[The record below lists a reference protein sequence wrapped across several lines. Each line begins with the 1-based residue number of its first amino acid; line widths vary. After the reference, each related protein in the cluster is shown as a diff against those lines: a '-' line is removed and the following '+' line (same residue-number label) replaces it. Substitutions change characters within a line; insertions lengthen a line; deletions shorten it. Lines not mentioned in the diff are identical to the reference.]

1 MRAEKER
8 QERIKRKALSAF
20 GKPPP
25 NFRLMMA
32 EGEARGGRPRSNTQS
47 KPADSAPAAAEQ
59 PQKRLVRSQSL
70 SGLHWKEAL
79 RLKKQQEVRLMH
91 RCAGL
96 VLATSKESTCRLSP
110 HLIHTT
116 G

>member
-8 QERIKRKALSAF
+8 QERIKRKALGAF

-32 EGEARGGRPRSNTQS
+32 EGEARGGRARSNTQTRPAEAS
-47 KPADSAPAAAEQ
+47 QAQAQAEPAQQRKP
-59 PQKRLVRSQSL
+59 RSQSM

-79 RLKKQQEVRLMH
+79 RLKKQQEVRPGSL
-91 RCAGL
+91 RPFSFRQL
-96 VLATSKESTCRLSP
+96 
-110 HLIHTT
+110 HLH
-116 G
+116 GV